1 MKKSVRI
8 IIGLSI
14 FAILLVGMV
23 YLYYNKPQ
31 EKVWL
36 ICLVREVTGY
46 YCPGCGAGRACY
58 SLLHGQLYQAF
69 RYNPLLIIL
78 LPWLGLYIAACL
90 VQWMLTGEENISRRI
105 PVWIPYVVLA
115 ILLIYGIHVLGAFP
129 VASIILCAFKRSNNR
144 KRAGSSRFVNNIY
157 FPL

>member
-115 ILLIYGIHVLGAFP
+115 ILLIYGIVRNIDTYPFVLLAP
-129 VASIILCAFKRSNNR
+129 TKVIT
-144 KRAGSSRFVNNIY
+144 SRNLNE
-157 FPL
+157 